1 MRRAPSSGSTTTS
14 LAPPDAE
21 ILLMPRTKITVYVT
35 PDIAGTLKR
44 LAAISNRSVSM
55 KVGVKQNMPH

>member
-21 ILLMPRTKITVYVT
+21 IPLMSRTKITVYVT
-35 PDIAGTLKR
+35 PDIAETLKR
-44 LAAISNRSVSM
+44 LAAISNRSV
-55 KVGVKQNMPH
+55 